1 MRILI
6 TLITFAKQ
14 TELRGRT
21 NDLEL
26 ETITERGAILGK
38 LVHTLVA
45 LQCKYAWRITW
56 KTKFIFKLFCELLL
70 RINYTLYHS
79 FFFILTL
86 TLLMFKNITPTFL
99 YLLLLYQCYCRVSI
113 TTIPLWKFL
122 APNVDVQHNNR
133 TIEKMLPRNN

>member
-1 MRILI
+1 MNINLYGAKLKKHVNLLRRTNFFFFYTWKRKAKEKEKGTQLRILI

-45 LQCKYAWRITW
+45 LQCKYA
-56 KTKFIFKLFCELLL
+56 
-70 RINYTLYHS
+70 
-79 FFFILTL
+79 
-86 TLLMFKNITPTFL
+86 
-99 YLLLLYQCYCRVSI
+99 
-113 TTIPLWKFL
+113 
-122 APNVDVQHNNR
+122 
-133 TIEKMLPRNN
+133 